1 MAKFIK
7 VTERYGKNKHYSRE
21 RFLNT
26 DFIVSFIDL
35 FKTDGEYYSQ
45 FEPKKLVEVNLQ
57 NGETLNV
64 ESTAEEILSMI

>member
-7 VTERYGKNKHYSRE
+7 VTVRYGENKHYSRE
-21 RFLNT
+21 SFLNT
-26 DFIVSFIDL
+26 DFIVSFTDL
-35 FKTDGEYYSQ
+35 FKTDEKYYSQ

-64 ESTAEEILSMI
+64 ESTAEEFLSML

>member
-1 MAKFIK
+1 M
-7 VTERYGKNKHYSRE
+7 
-21 RFLNT
+21 NT
-26 DFIVSFIDL
+26 DFIVSFTDL

-64 ESTAEEILSMI
+64 ESTAEEILSMLWNFVPIDFGIKYDYS